1 MRHPSLR
8 LAPSPSFT
16 NECTRICVESSRA
29 IISLT
34 DSLRKGN
41 HYLDTTWY
49 GATVQLVAI
58 LTILF
63 SVWEKR
69 ETVKSDEIEQMKK
82 DMEVCQDI
90 MADLDNLLGLLSY
103 AISSSLYIVSKLFI
117 RCSEPAQ
124 NCGSPLDSRHNE
136 APLPAPRATTA
147 FIFDAVG
154 FPFNPPCADFRI
166 SPEWISPCSI
176 GFASCQSSRERNRAD
191 SEIIRT
197 VPGTDYYGSH

>member
-69 ETVKSDEIEQMKK
+69 ETVKPDEIEQMKK
-82 DMEVCQDI
+82 DMEVCQEI
-90 MADLDNLLGLLSY
+90 MADLDNLMGLLSH
-103 AISSSLYIVSKLFI
+103 AILSSLNIIAKLFT
-117 RCSEPAQ
+117 RCPESAQ
-124 NCGSPLDSRHNE
+124 NRGSSLDARHNE
-136 APLPAPRATTA
+136 APLCTPRATTA
-147 FIFDAVG
+147 SVFHTIR
-154 FPFNPPCADFRI
+154 FPFDSTCAHLRI
-166 SPEWISPCSI
+166 CPERVSSYDID
-176 GFASCQSSRERNRAD
+176 FASCQPFRERNRAD
-191 SEIIRT
+191 TKIICT
-197 VPGTDYYGSH
+197 VPGTDYHGAH